1 MKKLAVVIFII
12 MSVAAFCAAPSYCEA
27 AALERQ
33 MKVIHGEVSSVDCV
47 GGILVVKWLEEEFD
61 TYQEIKFMI
70 PDRFKISKGAGTI
83 GLSELEIGDSLIVN
97 YYENPDGSTELISI
111 TDTAPLGGA
120 Y

>member
-1 MKKLAVVIFII
+1 MLRLATIILII
-12 MSVAAFCAAPSYCEA
+12 MGVVMFSASPSYCV
-27 AALERQ
+27 ERQ
-33 MKVIHGEVSSVDCV
+33 MKIVHGEVSSVDWV

-61 TYQEIKFMI
+61 AYQEITFMV

-83 GLSELEIGDSLIVN
+83 GLSELEIGDTLIVN

>member
-1 MKKLAVVIFII
+1 MRRLGLVIFII
-12 MSVAAFCAAPSYCEA
+12 MSVAAFSAAPSYSI
-27 AALERQ
+27 ERQ
-33 MKVIHGEVSSVDCV
+33 MKVIHGEVSSVDWV

-61 TYQEIKFMI
+61 AYQEITFMV
-70 PDRFKISKGAGTI
+70 PDMFKINKGAGTI
-83 GLSELEIGDSLIVN
+83 GLSELEIGDALIVH